1 MRMAELWYE
10 RKSITD
16 AEGYHLPVAI
26 EEAMTLRDKFAMAA
40 LPALIQLHSIETV
53 KEAAG
58 AAYYIADAMLKARK
72 EK

>member
-1 MRMAELWYE
+1 MSELWADMVYAPTMP
-10 RKSITD
+10 S
-16 AEGYHLPVAI
+16 
-26 EEAMTLRDKFAMAA
+26 EEEIKRASEKLLRDQFAIAA

-58 AAYYIADAMLKARK
+58 AAYYIADAMLKARE

>member
-1 MRMAELWYE
+1 MRMSELWTE
-10 RKSITD
+10 LKSSDNYFPPID
-16 AEGYHLPVAI
+16 SSPKLE
-26 EEAMTLRDKFAMAA
+26 LRDQFAMAA

-58 AAYYIADAMLKARK
+58 AAYYIADAMLKARE